1 MAYAKTDPGIRR
13 SRLSSL
19 VGLLWAFFWRRWMIG
34 PDGHKRRV
42 VRVKGWR
49 TAIIESDWEMRQT
62 ITPCFSIFGWQ
73 FD

>member
-1 MAYAKTDPGIRR
+1 MTGPG
-13 SRLSSL
+13 
-19 VGLLWAFFWRRWMIG
+19 GQ
-34 PDGHKRRV
+34 PRRV

-62 ITPCFSIFGWQ
+62 ITPCFSIFGWR